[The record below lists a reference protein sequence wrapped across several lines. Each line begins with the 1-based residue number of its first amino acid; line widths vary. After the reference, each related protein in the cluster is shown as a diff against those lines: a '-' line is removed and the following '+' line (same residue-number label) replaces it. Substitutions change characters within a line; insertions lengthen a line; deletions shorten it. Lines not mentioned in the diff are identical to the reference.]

1 MTCTKS
7 RNITTVHPDLNKL
20 SIIPRGPDF
29 ERILKAPH
37 DRGVLDT
44 KRRRIED
51 DSSKVQVSI
60 SDGDEKT
67 SLHSDDS
74 VETL

>member
-1 MTCTKS
+1 MLFRS
-7 RNITTVHPDLNKL
+7 
-20 SIIPRGPDF
+20 
-29 ERILKAPH
+29 KAPH

-44 KRRRIED
+44 KRRRID
-51 DSSKVQVSI
+51 DSSKVQASI

-67 SLHSDDS
+67 SLNSDDS